1 MKKILYWKKM
11 YPCGTVSLLTVRGI
25 CISDHAVELSE
36 TAVHLTDGMSVADV
50 GYDTADDDSG
60 NTESDGKKQK
70 EDQG

>member
-36 TAVHLTDGMSVADV
+36 TTVHLTDGMAVTDI
-50 GYDTADDDSG
+50 GYDSADDDG
-60 NTESDGKKQK
+60 NDTKTDR
-70 EDQG
+70 